1 MTKYEIAK
9 KTLEQLNQFY
19 PAGLYEWLFQYR
31 KSKYNKLVQ
40 LESGIDE
47 VMLNGTEDEMKD
59 ILDEYWSF
67 HKTCIEDF
75 SNNYEA
81 KSKLNYA
88 RKKLN
93 EKRINA

>member
-1 MTKYEIAK
+1 MTKYEMAT

-19 PAGLYEWLFQYR
+19 PPGLYEWLFQYR
-31 KSKYNKLVQ
+31 KSKYNNLME
-40 LESGIDE
+40 LERKIDDI
-47 VMLNGTEDEMKD
+47 MLNGTVDDMKD
-59 ILDEYWSF
+59 ILNKYWSF
-67 HKTCIEDF
+67 HKSCIEDF

-81 KSKLNYA
+81 KLNLNYA

>member
-47 VMLNGTEDEMKD
+47 VMLKEGK
-59 ILDEYWSF
+59 LLLSVSGKGVSRGREYF
-67 HKTCIEDF
+67 PEYVFCRFE
-75 SNNYEA
+75 
-81 KSKLNYA
+81 
-88 RKKLN
+88 
-93 EKRINA
+93 